1 MIFLPES
8 WDMPAVL
15 TIVFVMFT
23 VVISTVL
30 SVGVVKSM
38 IMRQTKQ
45 EIVEGIRKIS
55 RKIDF
60 DEQNRQK
67 TRCK

>member
-1 MIFLPES
+1 
-8 WDMPAVL
+8 
-15 TIVFVMFT
+15 